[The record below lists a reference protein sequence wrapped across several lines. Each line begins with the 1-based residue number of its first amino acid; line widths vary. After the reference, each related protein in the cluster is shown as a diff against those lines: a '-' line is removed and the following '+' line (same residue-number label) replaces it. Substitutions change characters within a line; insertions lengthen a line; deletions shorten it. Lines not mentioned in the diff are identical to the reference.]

1 MARTDAALGTY
12 ARLTHYSIFVAF
24 AQNGRRNLEQ
34 TERPLAT
41 KPLKFLYGYARQYA
55 GVLTITVISMLLLVG
70 VQLLIPWIIKTMVG
84 AITGTDGNI
93 LTMEKVTDL
102 ALLALLVYV
111 ARAFLQFLRSY
122 MAHVAGWGVV
132 AEARKL
138 IYAHLQRLSLRF
150 YEDKQTGQ
158 LMSRMV
164 NDSDKFELLI
174 AHAIPDIA
182 VNVLTL
188 ISVTVVLVNMNWQL
202 TLLSMVPIP
211 FILISLRMFA
221 RYVRPAFR
229 ERQQELGELNAILND
244 NISGIR
250 EIKTFTREHIETCRI
265 DGRIDRYRDSL
276 LHALKMMAT
285 FQPFIQFTSA
295 LGTIILIYFGGKL
308 AFDQVLT
315 VADLV
320 GFFLY
325 LELFYQPLHHL
336 SGAWEQI
343 QEALASADRVTE
355 LLEEVPEV
363 GDAENAVALTMPIKG
378 GITLH
383 DVRFGYIPEE
393 TVLNNVNL
401 DIAPRST
408 VALVGPTG
416 VGKTTLAG
424 LIPRF
429 YDVDEGSICI
439 DGIDIRRLAL
449 DSLRAQISIVLQDV
463 FLFHGT
469 VRDNILFGR
478 ADAAQEEVIA
488 AAHVANAH
496 DFISQLPQGYDTV
509 IGERGVKLSGGQKQR
524 LSIARAVLK
533 DAPILILDEA
543 TSSVDTETERL
554 IQQALDRLMQGKTT
568 LVIAHRLS
576 TIRSADQIVVLGNGG
591 IAERGNH
598 DALMAQHGTYWHLNR
613 VQSQDPT
620 LVIGKTGEANE
631 SATAHTRS

>member
-1 MARTDAALGTY
+1 MRPRRTPRAPAL
-12 ARLTHYSIFVAF
+12 SIYKIPN
-24 AQNGRRNLEQ
+24 QI
-34 TERPLAT
+34 ERPLAT
-41 KPLKFLYGYARQYA
+41 KPLKFLYGYASQYA

-70 VQLLIPWIIKTMVG
+70 VQLLIPWILKTMVG
-84 AITGTDGNI
+84 AITGADGKV

-188 ISVTVVLVNMNWQL
+188 ISVTFVLVNMNWQL
-202 TLLSMVPIP
+202 TLLCMVPIP
-211 FILISLRMFA
+211 FILISLRLFA

-250 EIKTFTREHIETCRI
+250 EIKTFTREHIETRRI

-363 GDAENAVALTMPIKG
+363 DDAEKAVALPLPIKG
-378 GITLH
+378 GITLQ
-383 DVRFGYIPEE
+383 DVRFGYIPGE
-393 TVLNNVNL
+393 TILNSVNL

-429 YDVDEGSICI
+429 YDVDGGRICI
-439 DGIDIRRLAL
+439 DGIDIRRLSL

-496 DFISQLPQGYDTV
+496 DFISQLPQGYDTI

-543 TSSVDTETERL
+543 TSSVDTETEQL

-576 TIRSADQIVVLGNGG
+576 TIRSANQIVVLGNGG

-598 DALMAQHGTYWHLNR
+598 DALMAQRGIYWHLNR

-620 LVIGKTGEANE
+620 LVISKTREANE
-631 SATAHTRS
+631 STTAHTRS